1 MKNDKF
7 NLPIAYY
14 SNGKKIIS
22 NLKYEGQFFNGVIEY
37 VKKDRKKSD
46 IENVISALGYK
57 KISLYE
63 KIKDNDFVPDESFEL
78 FKYNIFS
85 LKAVEQIKKW
95 HDKYEKIFE
104 NNNCIFNLS
113 AGLDS
118 RVLLTFLVNSK
129 KTFYVNNYHRT
140 TCYIQANDDYDLN
153 FIRNIICKKYKNIKL
168 SNEIV
173 KALSH
178 FNVSGTFSEWCR
190 DNNNYSF
197 KNKEY
202 TEYVYLCRKNNCM
215 YPMIDKDLLCINP
228 IYPNLLS
235 TLIIYMYAPELLNYQ
250 FQTGNYILTKNN
262 LPIQFLKKFDE
273 WIRKV
278 NE

>member
-14 SNGKKIIS
+14 SNGEKIIS
-22 NLKYEGQFFNGVIEY
+22 NLKYEGQFFNGTIEY
-37 VKKDRKKSD
+37 IEKNRKKSD

-63 KIKDNDFVPDESFEL
+63 KIKDNDFVPDKNFEL

-85 LKAVEQIKKW
+85 LKAIEQIKKW

-140 TCYIQANDDYDLN
+140 TCYIQTNDDYDLD

-168 SNEIV
+168 SNEII
-173 KALSH
+173 KITPH
-178 FNVSGTFSEWCR
+178 FKVGGHFSEWCR
-190 DNNNYSF
+190 YNYCF
-197 KNKEY
+197 KNKEF
-202 TEYVYLCRKNNCM
+202 TEYIYLCRKNKYI
-215 YPMIDKDLLCINP
+215 YPMIDKDLLCIDP
-228 IYPNLLS
+228 MYPNLLS
-235 TLIIYMYAPELLNYQ
+235 ILIIYMYAPELLDYQ
-250 FQTGNYILTKNN
+250 FQTGKNLLTKDDFP
-262 LPIQFLKKFDE
+262 LQFLKKFDK
-273 WIRKV
+273 WLVK
-278 NE
+278 